1 MQGLSKFLP
10 DGFDS
15 GAAVA
20 ILAGKGRYPSVLR
33 QKLRDAGIRHVL
45 MAFEDETSPELWES
59 FPESERY
66 CANVGQLGKLLKN
79 LRSSGAKYAIMAGQI
94 TPQKALQGN
103 EA

>member
-45 MAFEDETSPELWES
+45 MAFEDETSPSSGNLSPNPKGIARMSANSES
-59 FPESERY
+59 FSKICVR
-66 CANVGQLGKLLKN
+66 AAQNT
-79 LRSSGAKYAIMAGQI
+79 R
-94 TPQKALQGN
+94 
-103 EA
+103 